1 MVRDELTKKNPQVLI
16 VDDNST
22 QRYVLTRLA
31 EQAGYEFEEAQTA
44 EEALEQLEREIPD
57 VLISDVKLPQMD
69 GFDLCRKLKANAN
82 TKKIPVILV
91 TSMYY
96 ASEREAAD
104 TAKGKKRAKD
114 CGALEMFPRGEA
126 VEKLPALLQKLADKM
141 K

>member
-1 MVRDELTKKNPQVLI
+1 MIKKTPKVLI

-31 EQAGYEFEEAQTA
+31 EQAGYDFVEAQSA
-44 EEALEQLEREIPD
+44 EEAWEQLDRDNPD
-57 VLISDVKLPQMD
+57 VVICDIKLPQMD
-69 GFDLCRKLKANAN
+69 GFDLCRKLKRNVE
-82 TKKIPVILV
+82 TKKLPVILV

-104 TAKGKKRAKD
+104 TARGRKKAKD
-114 CGALEMFPRGEA
+114 CGALEMFPRGQA
-126 VEKLPALLQKLADKM
+126 VEKLPILLRKLAAKM

>member
-1 MVRDELTKKNPQVLI
+1 MRKNKPKALI

-31 EQAGYEFEEAQTA
+31 EQAGFELEEAQTA
-44 EEALEQLEREIPD
+44 EEALEQLAREVPD
-57 VLISDVKLPQMD
+57 VVISDIKLPQMD
-69 GFDLCRKLKANAN
+69 GFDFCRKLKSTPK
-82 TKKIPVILV
+82 TKRVPVILV

-96 ASEREAAD
+96 ASEREKAD
-104 TAKGKKRAKD
+104 TAKGRKKAKD
-114 CGALEMFPRGEA
+114 SGALEMFPRGEA